1 MDDAQSR
8 EASTYAPDDWDR
20 ARWDWEEAN
29 ALIGMGRYGEAR
41 SVLILA
47 IGKFNKARDT
57 AGARLEAIKQEV
69 GVLQSSVTLEL
80 NKLKQ
85 AAENVHAKPADKKR
99 VDSALPL
106 IEEKISTMRAAVDD
120 KNYLRARMAGNEAL
134 HWLDDLQESM
144 GIKR

>member
-47 IGKFNKARDT
+47 IGNFNKARDT
-57 AGARLEAIKQEV
+57 AGARLEAIRQEV
-69 GVLQSSVTLEL
+69 AVLQSSVNLEL

-85 AAENVHAKPADKKR
+85 AAETGNAKPADRKR
-99 VDSALPL
+99 IDSALPL
-106 IEEKISTMRAAVDD
+106 IEEKIAAMRAAVDD

-134 HWLDDLQESM
+134 RWLDDLQESV